1 MDKANFI
8 ALFGTLLKN
17 AEIKIADL
25 TFFPSTET
33 ISVSFENGYQELIS
47 VYADSPFM
55 IIKDVL
61 KRLEYIEKHGF
72 DC

>member
-1 MDKANFI
+1 MDKENFI
-8 ALFGTLLKN
+8 ALLGTLLKN

-33 ISVSFENGYQELIS
+33 ISVSFENGYQEYIS